1 MQCFL
6 SSPLF
11 SLLPPS
17 RLLKEGEV
25 CIFYLP
31 SPPLPPSSLSSPLSL
46 LSSCLLSIP
55 LFFISVLR
63 FLTLIYSRFSLRF
76 LESHF
81 IFLISWRSH
90 TSLCFQPFVPRVPP
104 SWRRLLLLLNL
115 AAPSSSALTHLTLS
129 APSSPSS
136 LVLPHKGTCHY
147 HLSVNGAKNRG
158 REGREEILRKRR
170 SKRGKRI
177 GRNFPAFMV
186 IFLSLS
192 Y

>member
-1 MQCFL
+1 M
-6 SSPLF
+6 
-11 SLLPPS
+11 
-17 RLLKEGEV
+17 

-46 LSSCLLSIP
+46 FSSCLLSIP
-55 LFFISVLR
+55 LFFISVQR

-129 APSSPSS
+129 DPSSPSS

-147 HLSVNGAKNRG
+147 HLSVNGAKDRG
-158 REGREEILRKRR
+158 RDGREVVLRKRR

-177 GRNFPAFMV
+177 GRNLPVFMV